1 MGAPGGA
8 EQRTPFVLDVRDE
21 TAARVQRVPLTGA
34 SASEYDAVSD
44 FRGNGNA
51 VPVDLLKLESQGW
64 DRDAAPDAPSEEVFG
79 RR

>member
-1 MGAPGGA
+1 
-8 EQRTPFVLDVRDE
+8 
-21 TAARVQRVPLTGA
+21 VQRVPLTGA

-51 VPVDLLKLESQGW
+51 VPVDLLKLENQGW